1 MEVVERRLSRYFC
14 KLNVLNANMCQI
26 GEYVKNVYKKKDH
39 MWRIW
44 VSCQIISSIEF
55 LVKMQKEEIL
65 QELGFIKDA
74 ALEP

>member
-1 MEVVERRLSRYFC
+1 
-14 KLNVLNANMCQI
+14 
-26 GEYVKNVYKKKDH
+26 